1 MPYGAFFEHTVLQ
14 RIPAGARVV
23 VKANKARAPMLIVNP
38 GVMVS
43 LASAAAK

>member
-1 MPYGAFFEHTVLQ
+1 MPYCAFCAQTLLQ

-23 VKANKARAPMLIVNP
+23 VKASKASAAMLVVKP

>member
-1 MPYGAFFEHTVLQ
+1 MPYCAFCAQTLLQ

-23 VKANKARAPMLIVNP
+23 VKASKARAAMLVVKP